1 MLIVNSTVGIVD
13 PFYDGI
19 FALLPQQTIRRLG
32 VASSY
37 EAGTIRLLMGC
48 ADIRDVG
55 GAVICAQRK
64 NYLVLGSP
72 TVRVRTDA
80 GVGVVLGRLGVSWKS
95 VDKHLKKSLIHQ
107 AYYKEI
113 LAELVQ
119 FFIRSSKG
127 EHTLAFLHSYR
138 LLERISFVFP
148 LLFAVRSANY
158 TSAFSALK
166 EYFKGGVD
174 SELGLMR
181 KFQDGSIEASS
192 KDAPCELDFGGLDAS
207 VSRSCFDVVRRCV
220 PDADV
225 LSDVAPVLEIKSH
238 ALLALLINLRNR
250 YFHYSV
256 SNAANISTLEV
267 GDSDDFFE
275 TVNGSLLNWLGVLYL
290 AVLTERTR

>member
-1 MLIVNSTVGIVD
+1 MLSVNSAVGVVD
-13 PFYDGI
+13 PFYDGVL
-19 FALLPQQTIRRLG
+19 APLPQQTIRRLG

-48 ADIRDVG
+48 ADIRDG
-55 GAVICAQRK
+55 AGAVICAQRK
-64 NYLVLGSP
+64 NFLVLGSP
-72 TVRVRTDA
+72 TVRVRTDT
-80 GVGVVLGRLGVSWKS
+80 GVGMALLRLGVGWKS
-95 VDKHLKKSLIHQ
+95 VDKHLKRSLIHQ

-119 FFIRSSKG
+119 FFIRSTQD

-158 TSAFSALK
+158 TNAFSALK

-181 KFQDGSIEASS
+181 KFQDGSIDTSS
-192 KDAPCELDFGGLDAS
+192 KDAPCELDFGSLDAS
-207 VSRSCFDVVRRCV
+207 VSRSCFDVARRCV
-220 PDADV
+220 PDGDV
-225 LSDVAPVLEIKSH
+225 LSDVAPVLEIKSQ

-256 SNAANISTLEV
+256 SKAANISTSEV
-267 GDSDDFFE
+267 GDSDDFFGV
-275 TVNGSLLNWLGVLYL
+275 VNGALLNWLGVLYL
-290 AVLTERTR
+290 AVLNERTR